1 MTRARS
7 GWHSGPMH
15 VLERRWLADCTAA
28 APQAPHHAVVE
39 AGRDLLGRWGE
50 AHRRYH
56 GTTHL
61 AEVLAAVDTL
71 CTAEQAPAG
80 DRVVARLAA
89 WFHDAVYVVEPAT
102 SAAANEAE
110 SAALAER
117 LLGTLGVDATTRARV
132 TASVLD
138 TVDHGLSATAAT
150 DRARVVL
157 HDADLW
163 VLGAPVARFDEYCT
177 QVRAE
182 YAHVPAATYARER
195 SAVLRPFL
203 VRDHLYRT
211 AHARDT
217 WEPAARENL
226 ARELTRLAG

>member
-1 MTRARS
+1 
-7 GWHSGPMH
+7 MH

-28 APQAPHHAVVE
+28 APQAPPHAVAEV
-39 AGRDLLGRWGE
+39 GRDLLGRWGE

-61 AEVLAAVDTL
+61 AEVLTAVDTL
-71 CTAEQAPAG
+71 CTAEGAPTG
-80 DRVVARLAA
+80 DRIVARLAA
-89 WFHDAVYVVEPAT
+89 WFHDAVYVVEPVA
-102 SAAANEAE
+102 SAATNEAE
-110 SAALAER
+110 SAALADR
-117 LLGTLGVDATTRARV
+117 LLGTLGVDAVTRARV

-138 TVDHGLSATAAT
+138 TADHGLSAAAET

-163 VLGAPVARFDEYCT
+163 VLAAPVARFDEYCT